1 MKDTLTLFEYDHLCT
16 DDGAED
22 TIFIDSDAFNALEL
36 FLCSQAANE
45 NINAEET
52 HEVFRF
58 SSRRGRKT
66 LAAQNYVGVISA
78 GNTEIEILPK
88 IGKKIRYCD
97 SEYERVRRTFLENA
111 RIARRPF
118 QEPGL
123 RRIDNGQDAL
133 V

>member
-1 MKDTLTLFEYDHLCT
+1 MYTWTLFEYDHLCT

-66 LAAQNYVGVISA
+66 LAAPNTSVYVARFLLCCKNCETPLSRTWAAQN
-78 GNTEIEILPK
+78 
-88 IGKKIRYCD
+88 
-97 SEYERVRRTFLENA
+97 
-111 RIARRPF
+111 
-118 QEPGL
+118 
-123 RRIDNGQDAL
+123 
-133 V
+133 